1 MWRMINLECLD
12 DMQNVIK
19 NIESH
24 IKLTGHSTLFH
35 ICVTF
40 ESVYSCWNEQEWDL
54 FVDSQVF
61 KFFDFYQEVLGM
73 FSESNKNDVN

>member
-1 MWRMINLECLD
+1 MLWWYAKCYK
-12 DMQNVIK
+12 K

-35 ICVTF
+35 VYMTF
-40 ESVYSCWNEQEWDL
+40 ESLYSVLNEREWNL

-61 KFFDFYQEVLGM
+61 KFFDLYQKVLGM